1 VAALESKFS
10 EEKAALAARAGKAQQ
25 ELKREAGEAA
35 LAARAAEDRLST
47 EVAAKERQRLAAAGE
62 LAETQRVLESLQKVD
77 LPMWRDRATEA
88 SKRLRLQQSDL
99 AAQNARISELVSAA
113 NGALSGPERDSLD
126 AVVKVTAGGVTL
138 NDVIKIAESSLI
150 GQRALANA
158 EGLPPAPPERNQ

>member
-1 VAALESKFS
+1 M
-10 EEKAALAARAGKAQQ
+10 AARAGKAQQ

-77 LPMWRDRATEA
+77 LPMWDRATEA
-88 SKRLRLQQSDL
+88 RAPPSSAERP

-113 NGALSGPERDSLD
+113 NGAFRPG
-126 AVVKVTAGGVTL
+126 
-138 NDVIKIAESSLI
+138 
-150 GQRALANA
+150 
-158 EGLPPAPPERNQ
+158 EGLAGRGREGDRGRRDAQ